1 MIFHHRYSRCTG
13 ISEWVLWL
21 IFLMAMLAAPPGLA
35 EEVSAGSVAEFLNQN
50 CLDCHDGQDAEAGLD
65 LNEFSRDLSDAEI
78 MRKWVRVVDRVADRE
93 MPPRDSVEVEPTV
106 RASFVDEASRWIVD
120 FETQR
125 YETVGRVPLRRLTHA
140 QVERSLH
147 DLLAI
152 DLPLA
157 ELVPA
162 DPRTDGY
169 TTIADGQPMSHFQ
182 LQSHLTIVDAAL
194 DNAFARAAESPQAEP
209 EFRDLTARKLSR
221 ANPRQRCREPELI
234 DDRAVVWMGGVT
246 FYGRLPST
254 QASEDGWYEFTIRA
268 SALNV
273 PDEHGVW
280 CSVRSGE
287 CVSSAPLLNWIGAFE
302 ADEHEKEMKFV
313 AWLPEGHMLEIR
325 PADSTLKSAKFQG
338 GQIGTGEGA
347 PQNVSGVAI
356 RDIQMNRI
364 HPGGSVLDVRNRL
377 FGDCRKSFLSSKRGA
392 LESENAKAEIDKQIA
407 GFAER
412 AFRRPITDDQA
423 EAYASIFDK
432 LLASGE
438 TPLESLKACYRA
450 ILCSPRFVYF
460 QEPAGEL
467 DDFAIASRMSYL
479 VTGSTPDDEL
489 LRVAKSDGLRD
500 REVLAKQVNR
510 LLGTTRGREFVN
522 RFTDEWL
529 DLVDI
534 NFTEP
539 DRKLYRDFD
548 QIVENSML
556 AETRTYIADMLEH
569 DRSIARL
576 VDSDYTFANSRLA
589 RFYELSAAVE
599 SDQLQSD
606 AVQRVALR
614 PEDHRGGIMAQG
626 AILKV
631 TANGTNTSPVLRGV
645 WLARRLLGE
654 TIPPPP
660 SGVSAIEP
668 DIRGATTIREQLE
681 LHRDD
686 VSCASCHRKI
696 DPAGFALE
704 KFDPAGR
711 FRIKYVAMQGGKLV
725 PKTPIDSSYV
735 LADGRKFD
743 DFDGF
748 QDLLLTDVR
757 PIARNFVEHLLTY
770 GTGALPT
777 FADRESIE
785 KIVSQC
791 ADDDYG
797 MRSLVVAAVTSPIF
811 LSK

>member
-1 MIFHHRYSRCTG
+1 MLFLF
-13 ISEWVLWL
+13 VLVVL
-21 IFLMAMLAAPPGLA
+21 VAAPVGVA
-35 EEVSAGSVAEFLNQN
+35 EDTPAGSLTAFLNQN
-50 CLDCHDGQDAEAGLD
+50 CLDCHDGENAEAGLD
-65 LNEFSRDLSDAEI
+65 LNAFSGDLGDAEV
-78 MRKWVRVVDRVADRE
+78 MRQWVRMVDRVADGE
-93 MPPRDSVEVEPTV
+93 MPPPDSVGVEPAQ
-106 RASFVDEASRWIVD
+106 RASFVAGASRWIVD
-120 FETQR
+120 FEKQR
-125 YETVGRVPLRRLTHA
+125 YASVGRVPLRRLTHA

-152 DLPLA
+152 DMPLA

-194 DNAFARAAESPQAEP
+194 DNAFARAATSPDAKP
-209 EFRDLTARKLSR
+209 EVRNLTAKKLSR
-221 ANPRQRCREPELI
+221 VNPRQRCREPELI
-234 DDRAVVWMGGVT
+234 DDRAVVWTGGVI

-254 QASEDGWYEFTIRA
+254 EAKEDGWYEFTVRA
-268 SALNV
+268 SALNL
-273 PDEHGVW
+273 PREHGVW

-287 CVSSAPLLNWIGAFE
+287 CVSSAPLLNWISAFE
-302 ADEHEKEMKFV
+302 VGKNEKEVKFV
-313 AWLPEGHMLEIR
+313 AWLPRGHMLEIR

-347 PQNVSGVAI
+347 PQNVSGVAL
-356 RDIQMNRI
+356 REIQMKRI
-364 HPGGSVLDVRNRL
+364 YPGGSVQDVRHRL
-377 FGDCRKSFLSSKRGA
+377 FGDCQKLFLSNPFDTVAMDGA
-392 LESENAKAEIDKQIA
+392 KSEIENQIA

-412 AFRRPITDDQA
+412 AFRRPVTDEQVL
-423 EAYASIFDK
+423 AYASIFRE
-432 LLASGE
+432 LLAGGE
-438 TPLESLKACYRA
+438 SPVESLKSCYRA
-450 ILCSPRFVYF
+450 ILCSARFVYF

-467 DDFAIASRMSYL
+467 DDYAVASRLSYL
-479 VTGSTPDDEL
+479 VCGSTPDDEL
-489 LRVAKSDGLRD
+489 LEVAKSGKLRQD
-500 REVLAKQVNR
+500 TVLVSQVER
-510 LLGTTRGREFVN
+510 LLKAPGGRSFVD

-529 DLVDI
+529 DLIDI

-556 AETRTYIADMLEH
+556 AETRTYILDMLEQN
-569 DRSIARL
+569 RSVEKL
-576 VDSDYTFANSRLA
+576 VDSEYTFANSRLA
-589 RFYELSAAVE
+589 RFYELSSLVEGDAVE
-599 SDQLQSD
+599 GD
-606 AVQRVALR
+606 AVKRVELR

-631 TANGTNTSPVLRGV
+631 TSNGTNTSPVLRGV
-645 WLARRLLGE
+645 WISRRLLGE

-686 VSCASCHRKI
+686 ASCASCHRKI
-696 DPAGFALE
+696 DAAGFALE
-704 KFDPAGR
+704 KFDPAGQ
-711 FRIKYVAMQGGKLV
+711 FRTKYMGMQGGKLV
-725 PKTPIDSSYV
+725 PKTSIDSGYV
-735 LADGRKFD
+735 LADGREFS

-748 QDLLLTDVR
+748 QELLLTDVR

-770 GTGALPT
+770 GTGAPPT
-777 FADRESIE
+777 FADRDAIA
-785 KIVSQC
+785 KIVSKC
-791 ADDDYG
+791 ADDHYG
-797 MRSLVVAAVTSPIF
+797 MRSLVVAAVTSPVF